1 MTIRVYDDKIRFT
14 TGGTDIDLEIDSDGL
29 RFTKPIRIAS
39 SVSFTLPS
47 QGTPPAM
54 GGLGNNIFYSG
65 GFALNPPFYN
75 DKSID
80 RFPGANLSGTAT
92 DVGDIISPSN
102 GRIYSQ
108 TQHSSIS
115 SGFTTSNFSPSTF
128 ASTNGIFKFPFA
140 ISSGTGSE
148 VASVANTHASGAGHS
163 TYDTGYASGGSGA
176 PGYST
181 SEKFPFAISSGTAS
195 SVGSLSTAR
204 SQGSQQTQSRV
215 KGYMAQGKDPT
226 NSGYEI
232 TTIEV
237 ITFANDNISTF
248 PTNLVDNSPST
259 SPYAPS
265 SSRVYTLVGGFSSKE
280 DAYYGGG
287 RPSSTAPPSYVFA
300 YNTIRRTPF
309 SSDNVIETGSGG
321 NLSPAK
327 HSWTGASTPTVGAIM
342 GGYYPTSFGTPHS
355 LIDNVDKFNFSSFNS
370 SSDVASLTLAKAL
383 GAGHQD

>member
-39 SVSFTLPS
+39 NVSFTLPS

-54 GGLGNNIFYSG
+54 GGLGNNIFHSG
-65 GFALNPPFYN
+65 GYALNPPFYH

-108 TQHSSIS
+108 TQHSSTS
-115 SGFTTSNFSPSTF
+115 SGFTTSNHSPSIF
-128 ASTNGIFKFPFA
+128 ASADGIFKFPFA

-148 VASVANTHASGAGHS
+148 VASVANPHVTGAGHS
-163 TYDTGYASGGSGA
+163 TYDTGYVSGGSLA
-176 PGYST
+176 PGRST

-204 SQGSQQTQSRV
+204 NSGSQQTQSTV
-215 KGYMAQGKDPT
+215 KGYMAQGRDPT
-226 NSGYEI
+226 NSNYEV
-232 TTIEV
+232 TTIEA
-237 ITFANDNISTF
+237 ITFANDNISTI
-248 PTNLVDNSPST
+248 PTNLVNNSPST
-259 SPYAPS
+259 SPYAPAG
-265 SSRVYTLVGGFSSKE
+265 SRVYTLVGGFSSKE

-287 RPSSTAPPSYVFA
+287 RPGGSAPPSYVTA
-300 YNTIRRTPF
+300 YSGIRRTPF
-309 SSDNVIETGSGG
+309 SSENVIETGTGG

-327 HSWTGASTPTVGAIM
+327 HSWTGASTPTAGAIM
-342 GGYYPTSFGTPHS
+342 GGYYPTSFGTSHT
-355 LIDNVDKFNFSSFNS
+355 LTDNVDKFNFSSFSN
-370 SSDVASLTLAKAL
+370 SSDVASLTLAKVL